1 MLNLYI
7 HYMTKKVF
15 VKRRKKWNKDEP
27 ENTMCPS
34 LTATFRRTRIC
45 VLTSTLTAATP
56 AYPKNTDIPTSPTAK
71 NPCKTRMTFE
81 QKSSPRQRQ
90 HAPLR
95 IAESLARFIALLTA
109 QRIFT
114 IKTRRINNQAAVS
127 QDYLLGEAHFVRK
140 RINGNLFV
148 AYSYTE
154 YAIPKTWWNCRPR
167 TCRADF

>member
-1 MLNLYI
+1 MY
-7 HYMTKKVF
+7 
-15 VKRRKKWNKDEP
+15 
-27 ENTMCPS
+27 PS

-56 AYPKNTDIPTSPTAK
+56 AYPKNTDIPTSQTAK

-109 QRIFT
+109 QALSALKI
-114 IKTRRINNQAAVS
+114 RRARTQTAIPREC
-127 QDYLLGEAHFVRK
+127 LLGGRALCAQADK
-140 RINGNLFV
+140 RTLIQGILILILCPF
-148 AYSYTE
+148 ADGT
-154 YAIPKTWWNCRPR
+154 
-167 TCRADF
+167 RAARRRVIAQTALRQSQSPTSSFRA

>member
-1 MLNLYI
+1 
-7 HYMTKKVF
+7 
-15 VKRRKKWNKDEP
+15 
-27 ENTMCPS
+27 MCPS

-109 QRIFT
+109 QRICA
-114 IKTRRINNQAAVS
+114 ISSSRDKNSRRSFAKLSAWW
-127 QDYLLGEAHFVRK
+127 VRTMCASGKIEYSATQTKFGYHRAKMHDIITK
-140 RINGNLFV
+140 RYHRLWRYHCFAN
-148 AYSYTE
+148 
-154 YAIPKTWWNCRPR
+154 
-167 TCRADF
+167 ADSENT